1 MIALGLL
8 IVLIVVVV
16 FVVMNGQR
24 SKGGSGS
31 FLTST
36 ASQRVDRPIRAEKFV
51 EKWLKAGLI
60 TEPQAASIRA
70 FEEASEKMEE
80 RPSFEVPSPE
90 RRISVIAEAL
100 GYVGGM
106 LGIVGLV
113 LLVSRY
119 WEDMANGGR
128 LALSAGGVVLFV
140 VAGVFVHEETD
151 AAFARLRWFLW
162 LLATAA
168 TAVLSGVL
176 DDAIFDVENGQRTV
190 LSVSLGIM
198 VISAALW
205 AWRERPIQQ
214 ATFLASLS
222 VAAGVGVAQL
232 DGPLWV
238 SGIAVWCIGV
248 AYIALG
254 VEQISPTAPLSV
266 FAGSISA
273 VIGAALT
280 IDDWQGA
287 GWIALVLTAG
297 SLVALVLIDELI
309 EDRLMAVAMG
319 LVGTLALLQS
329 VPGAIVY
336 FARDAGVATGL
347 TVVGCGVILLLAV
360 EFAPIGAP
368 NLVQALGG
376 LGLIVGSAVTGSQSA
391 GFATIF
397 GLFVAISLIAFGMLP
412 RHAVM
417 SMFGLLGLLV
427 FVPWSIAHFFP
438 GEGRAP
444 LMILVSGALIIVV
457 AVVLSRMSN
466 RLRDELTAAH

>member
-16 FVVMNGQR
+16 YVVMNGQR
-24 SKGGSGS
+24 SKSPRS
-31 FLTST
+31 FLDST
-36 ASQRVDRPIRAEKFV
+36 ASQRVERPLRAEKFI

-70 FEEASEKMEE
+70 FEEASEKIEE
-80 RPSFEVPSPE
+80 KPAFAAPSPE

-128 LALSAGGVVLFV
+128 LALSAGGVALFV
-140 VAGVFVHEETD
+140 IAGALIHEEVD

-168 TAVLSGVL
+168 VAAFSGVL

-190 LSVSLGIM
+190 LSVSIGIM
-198 VISAALW
+198 VISAVLW
-205 AWRERPIQQ
+205 AWRERPVQQ
-214 ATFLASLS
+214 ATFLASFS
-222 VAAGVGVAQL
+222 VVAGVGVAQL
-232 DGPLWV
+232 GGSLWV
-238 SGIAVWCIGV
+238 SGIAVWCVGV
-248 AYIALG
+248 VYIALG
-254 VEQISPTAPLSV
+254 VEQISPIAPLSV
-266 FAGSISA
+266 FAGSIS
-273 VIGAALT
+273 VVVGAALT

-287 GWIALVLTAG
+287 GWIALVLTAI
-297 SLVALVLIDELI
+297 SLVSLVLVDELI

-329 VPGAIVY
+329 VPGAVTY

-347 TVVGCGVILLLAV
+347 TVVACGIMLLLAV
-360 EFAPIGAP
+360 EFAPIGAS
-368 NLVQALGG
+368 NFVQALGG
-376 LGLIVGSAVTGSQSA
+376 LSLIVGSAVTGSQSA

-427 FVPWSIAHFFP
+427 FVPWSIAHYFP

-444 LMILVSGALIIVV
+444 LMILVSGALIVVV

-466 RLRDELTAAH
+466 RLRDELTAVH

>member
-16 FVVMNGQR
+16 FMVTNGQR
-24 SKGGSGS
+24 AKGSGS
-31 FLTST
+31 FLDST
-36 ASQRVDRPIRAEKFV
+36 ASRRVERPLRAEKFI

-70 FEEASEKMEE
+70 FEQASEKMEE
-80 RPSFEVPSPE
+80 KPSFEAPSPE

-119 WEDMANGGR
+119 WEDMANAGR
-128 LALSAGGVVLFV
+128 LSLSAGGVALFV
-140 VAGVFVHEETD
+140 IAGALIHEEAD
-151 AAFARLRWFLW
+151 EAFARLRWFLW

-168 TAVLSGVL
+168 VAVFSGVL
-176 DDAIFDVENGQRTV
+176 DDAIFDVENGQRTI

-198 VISAALW
+198 VISGVLW
-205 AWRERPIQQ
+205 AWRERPVQQ
-214 ATFLASLS
+214 ATFLVS
-222 VAAGVGVAQL
+222 VSVVAGVGVAQL
-232 DGPLWV
+232 GGSLYL
-238 SGIAVWCIGV
+238 SGVAVWCIGV
-248 AYIALG
+248 AYVALG
-254 VEQISPTAPLSV
+254 VGKITPTASLTV
-266 FAGSISA
+266 FAGAVSA
-273 VIGAALT
+273 VVGAALT
-280 IDDWQGA
+280 VDDWQGA
-287 GWIALVLTAG
+287 GWIAVVLTAG
-297 SLVALVLIDELI
+297 ALVALVLIDELI
-309 EDRLMAVAMG
+309 EDRLSAVAMG

-329 VPGAIVY
+329 VPGAIAF

-347 TVVGCGVILLLAV
+347 AVVGCGLVLLLAV

-427 FVPWSIAHFFP
+427 FVPWSIAHYFP

-466 RLRDELTAAH
+466 RLRDELTADH

>member
-8 IVLIVVVV
+8 IVLIIGIVY
-16 FVVMNGQR
+16 VVMNGKR
-24 SKGGSGS
+24 SDGSKS
-31 FLTST
+31 FLNST
-36 ASQRVDRPIRAEKFV
+36 ASNRIERPMRAEKYIDR
-51 EKWLKAGLI
+51 WLKADLI
-60 TEPQAASIRA
+60 SQSQATSIRA
-70 FEEASEKMEE
+70 FEDAREKLADK
-80 RPSFEVPSPE
+80 PSIEVPSPE

-128 LALSAGGVVLFV
+128 LALSGGGVIAFV
-140 VAGVFVHEETD
+140 VAGALVHEESD
-151 AAFARLRWFLW
+151 PAFARLRWFLW

-168 TAVLSGVL
+168 VGVSSSVL
-176 DDAIFDVENGQRTV
+176 DDTLFDTEHGQRTV
-190 LSVSLGIM
+190 LM
-198 VISAALW
+198 VAIGVMVVSAALW

-214 ATFLASLS
+214 ATFLGAFS
-222 VAAGVGVAQL
+222 VVAGVGVAQL
-232 DGPLWV
+232 GGSLAV
-238 SGIAVWCIGV
+238 SGVAVWCLGAAFVASGV
-248 AYIALG
+248 GKAT
-254 VEQISPTAPLSV
+254 PNAPLS
-266 FAGSISA
+266 ALIGSVS
-273 VIGAALT
+273 VIVGAALT

-287 GWIALVLTAG
+287 GWIALLLTAT
-297 SLVALVLIDELI
+297 SLVAAVLIDELV
-309 EDRLMAVAMG
+309 EDRLTAVAMG
-319 LVGTLALLQS
+319 LVGTLALIQS
-329 VPGAIVY
+329 VPGTIVY

-347 TVVGCGVILLLAV
+347 TVVGCAIMILLTV
-360 EFAPIGAP
+360 EYAPVSSP
-368 NLVQALGG
+368 NLLQVLGG
-376 LGLIVGSAVTGSQSA
+376 LGLIVGSAVTGSESA

-427 FVPWSIAHFFP
+427 FVPWSIAHYFP

>member
-8 IVLIVVVV
+8 IVLIVGIV
-16 FVVMNGQR
+16 FVVMNAR
-24 SKGGSGS
+24 RPEGSGS
-31 FLTST
+31 FLSST
-36 ASQRVDRPIRAEKFV
+36 ASTRTARPLRAETYISR
-51 EKWLKAGLI
+51 WLKAELI

-70 FEEASEKMEE
+70 FEEASEKLETK
-80 RPSFEVPSPE
+80 PSIETPSPE

-113 LLVSRY
+113 LLISRY

-128 LALSAGGVVLFV
+128 LALSGGGVIAFIL
-140 VAGVFVHEETD
+140 AGALVREESD
-151 AAFARLRWFLW
+151 PAFARLRWFLW

-168 TAVLSGVL
+168 VGVASSVL
-176 DDAIFDVENGQRTV
+176 DDTLFDTEHDQRTV
-190 LSVSLGIM
+190 LTVAIGIM
-198 VISAALW
+198 AVSVILW

-214 ATFLASLS
+214 ATFLASFA
-222 VAAGVGVAQL
+222 VVAGVGVAQL
-232 DGPLWV
+232 GGSLAV
-238 SGIAVWCIGV
+238 SGIAVWCLGA
-248 AYIALG
+248 AYVALG
-254 VEQISPTAPLSV
+254 VGDATPAAPLTV
-266 FAGSISA
+266 LAGSVS
-273 VIGAALT
+273 VIVGAALT

-287 GWIALVLTAG
+287 GWIVLLLTATALVGA
-297 SLVALVLIDELI
+297 VLIDELI
-309 EDRLMAVAMG
+309 EDRLTAVAMG
-319 LVGTLALLQS
+319 LVGTLALIQS
-329 VPGAIVY
+329 VPGTIVY
-336 FARDAGVATGL
+336 FAQDAGVATGL
-347 TVVGCGVILLLAV
+347 TVVGCAIAILLAV
-360 EFAPIGAP
+360 EFAPISSP
-368 NLVQALGG
+368 NLLQVLGG

-427 FVPWSIAHFFP
+427 FVPWSIAHYFP

>member
-8 IVLIVVVV
+8 IVLIVGIV
-16 FVVMNGQR
+16 FVVMNGR
-24 SKGGSGS
+24 RPEGSGS
-31 FLTST
+31 FLSST
-36 ASQRVDRPIRAEKFV
+36 ASTRTARPLRAETYISR
-51 EKWLKAGLI
+51 WLKAELI

-70 FEEASEKMEE
+70 FEEASEKLETK
-80 RPSFEVPSPE
+80 PSIETPSPE

-113 LLVSRY
+113 LLISRY

-128 LALSAGGVVLFV
+128 LALSGGGVIAFIL
-140 VAGVFVHEETD
+140 AGALVREESD
-151 AAFARLRWFLW
+151 PAFARLRWFLW

-168 TAVLSGVL
+168 VGVASSVL
-176 DDAIFDVENGQRTV
+176 DDTLFDTEHDQRTV
-190 LSVSLGIM
+190 LTVAIGIM
-198 VISAALW
+198 AVSVILW

-214 ATFLASLS
+214 ATFLASFA
-222 VAAGVGVAQL
+222 VVAGVGVAQL
-232 DGPLWV
+232 GGSLAV
-238 SGIAVWCIGV
+238 SGIAVWCLGA
-248 AYIALG
+248 AYVALG
-254 VEQISPTAPLSV
+254 VGDATPAAPLTV
-266 FAGSISA
+266 LAGSVS
-273 VIGAALT
+273 VIVGAALT

-287 GWIALVLTAG
+287 GWIALLLTATALVGAVLT
-297 SLVALVLIDELI
+297 DELI
-309 EDRLMAVAMG
+309 EDRLTAVAMG
-319 LVGTLALLQS
+319 LVGTLALIQS
-329 VPGAIVY
+329 VPGTIVY
-336 FARDAGVATGL
+336 FAQDAGVATGL
-347 TVVGCGVILLLAV
+347 TVVGCAIAILMAV
-360 EFAPIGAP
+360 EFAPVSSP
-368 NLVQALGG
+368 NLLQVLGG

-427 FVPWSIAHFFP
+427 FVPWSIAHYFP

>member
-8 IVLIVVVV
+8 IVLIIGVVY
-16 FVVMNGQR
+16 VVMNGKR
-24 SKGGSGS
+24 SDRSQS
-31 FLTST
+31 FLHST
-36 ASQRVDRPIRAEKFV
+36 ASNRTEMPMRAEKYIDR
-51 EKWLKAGLI
+51 WLKAGLI
-60 TEPQAASIRA
+60 TEPQATSIRA
-70 FEEASEKMEE
+70 FEEASEKLEVK
-80 RPSFEVPSPE
+80 PSLVAPSPE

-106 LGIVGLV
+106 LGIIGLV
-113 LLVSRY
+113 LLISRY

-128 LALSAGGVVLFV
+128 LALSGGGVVAFV
-140 VAGVFVHEETD
+140 VAGALVREESD
-151 AAFARLRWFLW
+151 PAFARLRWFLW

-168 TAVLSGVL
+168 VGVSSSVL
-176 DDAIFDVENGQRTV
+176 DDFLFDTEHDQRTV
-190 LSVSLGIM
+190 LMVAVAIM
-198 VISAALW
+198 VLSAVLW

-214 ATFLASLS
+214 ATFLGSFS
-222 VAAGVGVAQL
+222 VVAGVGVAQL
-232 DGPLWV
+232 GGSLAV
-238 SGIAVWCIGV
+238 SGVAVWCVGAAFVASGV
-248 AYIALG
+248 GKVTPNAALSALVG
-254 VEQISPTAPLSV
+254 SV
-266 FAGSISA
+266 S
-273 VIGAALT
+273 VIVGAALT

-287 GWIALVLTAG
+287 GWIALLLTAMA
-297 SLVALVLIDELI
+297 LVAAVLIDELV
-309 EDRLMAVAMG
+309 EDRLTAVAMG
-319 LVGTLALLQS
+319 LVGTLAMAQS
-329 VPGAIVY
+329 VPGTIVY

-347 TVVGCGVILLLAV
+347 TVVGSAIIVLLAV
-360 EFAPIGAP
+360 EYAPVSSP
-368 NLVQALGG
+368 NLLQVIGG
-376 LGLIVGSAVTGSQSA
+376 LGLIGGSAVTGSESA

-427 FVPWSIAHFFP
+427 FVPWSIAHYFP

>member
-1 MIALGLL
+1 MVGLGLL

-16 FVVMNGQR
+16 FVVMGRPR
-24 SKGGSGS
+24 SEGAGS
-31 FLTST
+31 FLSST
-36 ASQRVDRPIRAEKFV
+36 ASQRVERPVRAEKFIDR
-51 EKWLKAGLI
+51 WLKAGLI

-70 FEEASEKMEE
+70 FEEASEKMETK
-80 RPSFEVPSPE
+80 PSFAAPSPE

-128 LALSAGGVVLFV
+128 LALSAGGLLLFV
-140 VAGVFVHEETD
+140 VAGALVHEETD
-151 AAFARLRWFLW
+151 DTFARLRWFLW

-168 TAVLSGVL
+168 AGVLSGVL
-176 DDAIFDVENGQRTV
+176 DDAIFDAEHGQRTV
-190 LSVSLGIM
+190 LTVAIGIM
-198 VISAALW
+198 VISAVLW
-205 AWRERPIQQ
+205 AWRERPVQQ

-222 VAAGVGVAQL
+222 VVAGVGVAQL
-232 DGPLWV
+232 GGSLWV
-238 SGIAVWCIGV
+238 SGIAVWCVGV

-266 FAGSISA
+266 FAGSIS
-273 VIGAALT
+273 VVVGAALT

-287 GWIALVLTAG
+287 GWIALVLTAS

-319 LVGTLALLQS
+319 LVGTLAMVQS
-329 VPGAIVY
+329 VPGSIVY

-347 TVVGCGVILLLAV
+347 TVVGCAIILLLAV

-391 GFATIF
+391 GFATVF
-397 GLFVAISLIAFGMLP
+397 GLLVAISLIAFGMLP